1 MLSRYDTDKL
11 SRSDIALVVKGRP
24 AGWLA
29 MAKTVFN
36 AKSVLLE
43 IMGLTF

>member
-1 MLSRYDTDKL
+1 MLSKYDTDKF
-11 SRSDIALVVKGRP
+11 SRSDMALVVKGRP
-24 AGWLA
+24 EGWLA
-29 MAKTVFN
+29 MAKTVFK

>member
-1 MLSRYDTDKL
+1 M
-11 SRSDIALVVKGRP
+11 ALVVKGRP

-29 MAKTVFN
+29 MASTVFK

-43 IMGLTF
+43 IMCVF